1 MITTLPEEVPQTGD
15 GVAAAVSL
23 RGLTRSFGSN
33 RAVRGLDLEIEQGS
47 TVALLGPNGAGKS
60 TTISMLLGL
69 LEPDRGEVRILGR
82 SPRRAVA
89 EGLIGAMQQDAGLM
103 QGVRVGELL
112 EMVRHLYRRPLPML
126 ELVQSAGLESLL
138 GRRADRLSGGQAQR
152 LRFAMALAGDPAV
165 IILDEPTS
173 AMDVDARHAFWR
185 RMERLA
191 EAKRTILFAT
201 HHLEEA
207 DAAADRVLVVARGRV
222 IADGSPAQIKGRLGQ
237 RRIRLT
243 TAEAPERLECL
254 DGVGRVERG
263 GRQAT
268 LYTVDAD
275 ATLRDL
281 VARGLRWRDI
291 EIGGIDLED
300 AFMSLTGETR

>member
-1 MITTLPEEVPQTGD
+1 MITMLSEEAPRTGET
-15 GVAAAVSL
+15 VERAVSL
-23 RGLTRSFGSN
+23 RGLTKSFGSN
-33 RAVRGLDLEIEQGS
+33 HAVRGLDLEIERGS

-69 LEPDRGEVRILGR
+69 LEPDRGEVRILGK

-112 EMVRHLYRRPLPML
+112 DMVRHLYQRPLPMV
-126 ELVQSAGLESLL
+126 ELIESAGLESLL

-152 LRFAMALAGDPAV
+152 LRFAMALAGDPS
-165 IILDEPTS
+165 IIVLDEPTS

-191 EAKRTILFAT
+191 EAGRTILFAT
-201 HHLEEA
+201 HYLEEA
-207 DAAADRVLVVARGRV
+207 DAAADRVVVVAQGRV
-222 IADGSPAQIKGRLGQ
+222 IADGSPAQIKSRLGQ

-243 TAEAPERLECL
+243 SPEAAERLEGL
-254 DGVGRVERG
+254 AAVSRVERT
-263 GRQAT
+263 GRQVT
-268 LYTVDAD
+268 LFTADAD
-275 ATLRDL
+275 ATVRDL
-281 VARGLRWRDI
+281 IGLGLAWRDI
-291 EIGGIDLED
+291 EIGGVDLED
-300 AFMSLTGETR
+300 AFISLTGEVR